1 MEIKVVEKPAFTV
14 VGLKVRGKNQEN
26 EIPQLWQ
33 ALMPRLGEIQDRMPA
48 HAAYGIS
55 ANMDEESGEFDYVA
69 GYEVSSTESVPDGM
83 VAFEVPGGRYA
94 RFTTTL
100 PKIGET
106 FQNAYRNWLPEAGH
120 KPGGGP
126 DFELYDERFH
136 PEDPD
141 SEFDLYIP
149 IL

>member
-1 MEIKVVEKPAFTV
+1 
-14 VGLKVRGKNQEN
+14 
-26 EIPQLWQ
+26 
-33 ALMPRLGEIQDRMPA
+33 
-48 HAAYGIS
+48 
-55 ANMDEESGEFDYVA
+55 
-69 GYEVSSTESVPDGM
+69 M

-106 FQNAYRNWLPEAGH
+106 FQNAYHKWLPEAGH
-120 KPGGGP
+120 KSSGGP
-126 DFELYDERFH
+126 EFELYDERFH
-136 PEDPD
+136 PEDLG